1 MKETKRE
8 DSDLNKNHFQKWIP
22 WDGDVDMEG
31 DEDENREQEAFLS
44 MMIQPKRI
52 TKTNGNNKQKN
63 TIKGGLSEEKAKEK
77 SKYENG

>member
-44 MMIQPKRI
+44 MMI
-52 TKTNGNNKQKN
+52 
-63 TIKGGLSEEKAKEK
+63 
-77 SKYENG
+77 